1 MILIDFVCICCDCW
15 VCWMG
20 WFIIGVVIIEI
31 FCLVLGIG
39 VGVGIIIND
48 VIWLGIVGGDIMV
61 LICVVGVIVRI
72 GLIWELFVGCVIWSR
87 LLFKIFLIVWLDGN
101 GFLLL
106 FVVFVGDVVKV
117 IIGVV
122 WLTYF
127 VWKVKYILLNIEFV
141 LIKIINVF

>member
-72 GLIWELFVGCVIWSR
+72 GLIRELFVGCVIWSR

-122 WLTYF
+122 WLIYF

-141 LIKIINVF
+141 LK